1 MITIGVTGGV
11 GSGKSEIL
19 RYLKS
24 QYKCRIL
31 MSDNAAKDLELP
43 GGVLYEPL
51 IGLLEQY
58 APSGEHEPLVLE
70 CGEINKTE
78 MARRIFG
85 NKELLDKVNKLVHP
99 AVNRYIL
106 DEIVREAENGEKEF
120 FILES
125 ALLIENGYDRILD
138 SMWYIYCEESA
149 RAQRLRGSRGYSDE
163 KIRSII
169 KRQVSDE
176 VFRSHCDT
184 VIDNT
189 GDFYAPDGAAVQVD
203 AAIARLRAGRRALQ
217 EPR

>member
-1 MITIGVTGGV
+1 M

-85 NKELLDKVNKLVHP
+85 NE
-99 AVNRYIL
+99 
-106 DEIVREAENGEKEF
+106 EASGQ
-120 FILES
+120 S
-125 ALLIENGYDRILD
+125 
-138 SMWYIYCEESA
+138 
-149 RAQRLRGSRGYSDE
+149 Q
-163 KIRSII
+163 
-169 KRQVSDE
+169 
-176 VFRSHCDT
+176 
-184 VIDNT
+184 
-189 GDFYAPDGAAVQVD
+189 
-203 AAIARLRAGRRALQ
+203 
-217 EPR
+217 

>member
-1 MITIGVTGGV
+1 M

-58 APSGEHEPLVLE
+58 APSVEHEPLVLE
-70 CGEINKTE
+70 CGEINKKE

-106 DEIVREAENGEKEF
+106 DEIERERKAGEAEF

-125 ALLIENGYDRILD
+125 ALLVENGYDRILD
-138 SMWYIYCEESA
+138 SMWYIYCSEE
-149 RAQRLRGSRGYSDE
+149 QRFRRLKESRGYSDE

-169 KRQVSDE
+169 GNQVSE
-176 VFRSHCDT
+176 EAFRRTCD
-184 VIDNT
+184 VIIDNSGDLTSENGALRQADRAIRDLRVKLGNNKDGRT
-189 GDFYAPDGAAVQVD
+189 GN
-203 AAIARLRAGRRALQ
+203 
-217 EPR
+217 

>member
-70 CGEINKTE
+70 CGDINKTE

-106 DEIVREAENGEKEF
+106 DEIERERK
-120 FILES
+120 
-125 ALLIENGYDRILD
+125 
-138 SMWYIYCEESA
+138 
-149 RAQRLRGSRGYSDE
+149 
-163 KIRSII
+163 
-169 KRQVSDE
+169 
-176 VFRSHCDT
+176 
-184 VIDNT
+184 
-189 GDFYAPDGAAVQVD
+189 
-203 AAIARLRAGRRALQ
+203 AGRRNSLSWSRRFLWKTDTTGSWIPCGISTAVKS
-217 EPR
+217 RDSGG